1 MTARFIGLGLG
12 SGGSKPSITWPH
24 HTSQN
29 FFIPTHP
36 PVHCDLLQLFYSQ
49 FHPSD
54 SAPWVPE
61 LSAALHPDS
70 GTLFHYT
77 SVSWTPSHNS
87 NHRLKHTCSNWPT
100 LCKLSHVLCF
110 ILLCLHCFKCF

>member
-1 MTARFIGLGLG
+1 
-12 SGGSKPSITWPH
+12 PH
-24 HTSQN
+24 NTSQN

-70 GTLFHYT
+70 GTLFNYT

-87 NHRLKHTCSNWPT
+87 NHRLKHTCSKWPT
-100 LCKLSHVLCF
+100 LCKLSHVLSF
-110 ILLCLHCFKCF
+110 ILFVFIVLNVFNFAVFAVYC